1 MAMRE
6 WPYSWILNGLLQGTP
21 ICFCLQVPDRA
32 PDSGRPEDTV
42 ARQTWPECQKRTQI
56 RGHHVRVLA
65 RVSVGNRGSGPL
77 SWRGLV
83 HVDSGAAASWR
94 LSGTPLA
101 PEPCSFPGIAPA
113 HLPPLSVRSPKGGSL
128 SRVNSGEK
136 RLSQKKKGKDLVI
149 LTICGI

>member
-1 MAMRE
+1 MD
-6 WPYSWILNGLLQGTP
+6 
-21 ICFCLQVPDRA
+21 V
-32 PDSGRPEDTV
+32 
-42 ARQTWPECQKRTQI
+42 
-56 RGHHVRVLA
+56 A
-65 RVSVGNRGSGPL
+65 RVSEKNSDPQAPCA
-77 SWRGLV
+77 GLGESQCWKQGCWTTEPEGV
-83 HVDSGAAASWR
+83 HVDSGAAASSR

>member
-94 LSGTPLA
+94 LSGAPLLLN
-101 PEPCSFPGIAPA
+101 PA
-113 HLPPLSVRSPKGGSL
+113 VSPALHLPTCHLLLCEAP
-128 SRVNSGEK
+128 RVVLCPG
-136 RLSQKKKGKDLVI
+136 
-149 LTICGI
+149 